1 MADNLQPRIDA
12 MYRSDR
18 IWAIGFVIVLWVSLL
33 FVLLAVREYIKE
45 PNIEIAS
52 WIALLAVGLFNTA
65 SITAMVRHYNH
76 DKERIY
82 SIDIRHLDEM
92 AKRR

>member
-1 MADNLQPRIDA
+1 MADNLQPRIDS

-18 IWAIGFVIVLWVSLL
+18 IWAIGFVVVLWLTFL
-33 FVLLAVREYIKE
+33 FVLLAVRGYIND
-45 PNIEIAS
+45 PNIEIAA
-52 WIALLAVGLFNTA
+52 WIALAAVLLFNTA
-65 SITAMVRHYNH
+65 SITALVRHHGH

-92 AKRR
+92 ARRR